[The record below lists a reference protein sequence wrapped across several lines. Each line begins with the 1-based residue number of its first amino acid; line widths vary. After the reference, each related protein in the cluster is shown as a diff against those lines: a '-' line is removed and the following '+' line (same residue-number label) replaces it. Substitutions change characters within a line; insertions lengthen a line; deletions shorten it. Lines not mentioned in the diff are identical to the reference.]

1 MYSFSDQLTDLWC
14 SMMAALLVLFSLS
27 EKSLLP
33 TADANAYLKRS
44 DLQGK
49 GSVVY
54 FKKVS
59 LITLQ
64 NQPECAIPYDKCILK
79 NGTLSVDYQKHK
91 SQRATEN
98 INPPVIKDGT
108 LCFFKSVIKT
118 SHQRWHTLFF

>member
-1 MYSFSDQLTDLWC
+1 MLKRLMYSFSDQFTDLWC

-49 GSVVY
+49 CSVVY

-64 NQPECAIPYDKCILK
+64 NQSAPSQM
-79 NGTLSVDYQKHK
+79 TSV
-91 SQRATEN
+91 
-98 INPPVIKDGT
+98 
-108 LCFFKSVIKT
+108 F
-118 SHQRWHTLFF
+118 